1 MSDYGSGS
9 FGRYEKDKNLG
20 ENVFKNIHDYII
32 TKSQGVVYSPPSHV
46 VDRGVISLVDMNLIA
61 RAQYLITA
69 GGGTFQEWII
79 ARFLDIHR
87 HDDKR
92 SWSTITVCT

>member
-1 MSDYGSGS
+1 MSDYGSGWLV
-9 FGRYEKDKNLG
+9 RYRNKNNLK
-20 ENVFKNIHDYII
+20 ENVFKNIHEYII

-46 VDRGVISLVDMNLIA
+46 IDRGVISLVDMNLVA

-69 GGGTFQEWII
+69 GGWTFQEWIV

-92 SWSTITVCT
+92 SWSTITVCL

>member
-9 FGRYEKDKNLG
+9 FGRYEKEKNLE
-20 ENVFKNIHDYII
+20 ENVFKNIHDHII
-32 TKSQGVVYSPPSHV
+32 AKSQGVVYNPPSHV
-46 VDRGVISLVDMNLIA
+46 VDRGVISLVDMHLIA

-69 GGGTFQEWII
+69 GRGTFQEWII

-87 HDDKR
+87 HDSNR
-92 SWSTITVCT
+92 SWSTITVCS